1 MQAPTAKRVRSVRT
15 LHGHE
20 TVDYYAWLREKGNP
34 DVLAYLEAENQY
46 TTQMTWHLESLREA
60 LFAETRSR
68 IQETDRSAPARR
80 GNYWYATRTEEGLD
94 HPRYVRMLGSPDAA
108 EEEMLDVNH
117 LASGYVRLGNFAVSE
132 DQTKL
137 AYSVDTNGSEL
148 FELRVRDLTTGEDLP
163 DAVPA
168 TYYTAAWSS
177 CGRYLFYTAVDDAHR
192 PHRVFRHEL
201 GSTDDELVLEE
212 PDERFVLSL
221 SKSQDRRFILATLE
235 SHTTS
240 EIRFI
245 EAHEPLGSFAPIR
258 ERRDGVTYS
267 ADRHRDSWL
276 VITDEDAPDGRL
288 LAIGRDQETELVPH
302 VEGRK
307 LGRVVALAGH
317 IVIEGR
323 SDGLSAVFILTESD
337 SLRALEFAEEVYT
350 VSLGPNYEYETSTL
364 RVRYESLVTPP
375 VDIDIDLDTDRRET
389 VREMPV
395 LGGYDPGEYR
405 TWRSWS
411 TATDGTRIPI
421 SLVARATEQPGPV
434 LLYGYG
440 SYEHPIDPTFSVSRI
455 SLLDRGVTFA
465 IAHVRGGGEMG
476 KTWHEGGKMASKANT
491 FTDFVTCARSLI
503 ADGVTSPDLLAAR
516 GRSAGG
522 LLMGAAANLAPEL
535 FTAIVAEV
543 PFVDVL
549 NTMLDSTLPLTVG
562 EWEEWGNPAKPDE
575 YGWLAEYAPYENVRD
590 CEYPAMLFTAGYN
603 DPRVAYW
610 EPAKMVARLR
620 SEALTRGPLLLKT
633 EMGAGHSGPS
643 GRYQAW
649 REEAFVM
656 AWLLDCWGLISG

>member
-20 TVDYYAWLREKGNP
+20 TVDYYAWLREKDSP
-34 DVLAYLEAENQY
+34 EVLAYLEAENQY
-46 TTQMTWHLESLREA
+46 SAEMTLHLESLREA

-108 EEEMLDVNH
+108 EEEVLDVNL
-117 LASGYVRLGNFAVSE
+117 LAHGYVRLGNFSVSE

-137 AYSVDTNGSEL
+137 AYSIDTNGSEL
-148 FELRVRDLTTGEDLP
+148 FELRVRDLTTGADLP
-163 DAVPA
+163 DTVPD

-177 CGRYLFYTAVDDAHR
+177 CGRYLFYTVVDDAHR
-192 PHRVFRHEL
+192 PYRVFRHEL

-212 PDERFVLSL
+212 SDERFALSL

-245 EAHEPLGSFAPIR
+245 DADEPLGSFAPIR
-258 ERRDGVTYS
+258 ERRHGVTYS

-276 VITDEDAPDGRL
+276 VVTDEDAPDGRL
-288 LAIGRDQETELVPH
+288 VAIGPDQETELVPH
-302 VEGRK
+302 VGGRK
-307 LGRVVALAGH
+307 LGRVVALADH

-323 SDGLSAVFILTESD
+323 VDGLSVVFILTESR
-337 SLRALEFAEEVYT
+337 SLRALEFAEQVHT
-350 VSLGPNYEYETSTL
+350 VSLGPNYESETTTL

-375 VDIDIDLDTDRRET
+375 VDIDIDLETDRRET
-389 VREMPV
+389 VKEMPV
-395 LGGYDPGEYR
+395 LGGYDATEYR

-421 SLVARATEQPGPV
+421 SLVARATEHPGPV

-440 SYEHPIDPTFSVSRI
+440 SYEHPIDPSFSASRI

-476 KTWHEGGKMASKANT
+476 KAWHEGGKMASKVNT

-503 ADGVTSPDLLAAR
+503 AEGVTSPDLLAAR

-535 FTAIVAEV
+535 FTAVVAEV

-575 YGWLAEYAPYENVRD
+575 YLWLAQYTPYENVRD
-590 CEYPAMLFTAGYN
+590 VEYPAMLFTAGYN

-610 EPAKMVARLR
+610 EPAKLVARLR
-620 SEALTRGPLLLKT
+620 TEVRTRGPLLLKT

-649 REEAFVM
+649 EEEAFVM
-656 AWLLDCWGLISG
+656 AWLLDRWGLVNG